1 MKNLIGKYRLAKL
14 TPDELRESREK
25 ANAMSDDELS
35 KSIFAD
41 WDDFE
46 PEASQMNEDAENK
59 IYKRIASNWLHSRKA
74 VAPVL
79 WRWISIAAMI
89 AVPVLLFTT
98 IYFRMESNRSESG
111 LTCVSTGSNEKAS
124 VVLPDGTEIAMNGN
138 SNIEYDLAAFNG
150 ECRNIRFAG
159 EGYFNVAK
167 DENCPFIIGVAGM
180 EVTVKGTVFDL
191 QAYEAN
197 DYVSLFL
204 LEGAVVL
211 RSEKT
216 DEQVELRPN
225 EKAVMDR
232 TTGLIS
238 VSQIDR
244 NENPAGWKSSKLFFH
259 NAELAGVI
267 SQIEEHFD
275 CTIIIDDAVK
285 NECFS
290 GLVPIDNIS
299 GALSVIEKAFN
310 TRLAVVV
317 RE

>member
-1 MKNLIGKYRLAKL
+1 MKNLIGKYRLSRL

-25 ANAMSDDELS
+25 ANAMTDDELS

-41 WDDFE
+41 WNDFE
-46 PEASQMNEDAENK
+46 PESGQMNEDAENH
-59 IYKRIASNWLHSRKA
+59 IYSRIASNWLHRRKT
-74 VAPVL
+74 VSVL

-98 IYFRMESNRSESG
+98 IYFHGESNNNESG
-111 LTCVSTGSNEKAS
+111 LTCVSTGYNEKAS
-124 VVLPDGTEIAMNGN
+124 VLLPDGTEIAMNGN
-138 SNIEYDLAAFNG
+138 SHIEYDLATFSR
-150 ECRNIRFAG
+150 ECRNITFSG

-167 DENCPFIIGVAGM
+167 EKNRPFIIGVAGM
-180 EVTVKGTVFDL
+180 EITVKGTVFDL
-191 QAYEAN
+191 HAYEDN

-204 LEGAVVL
+204 LDGAVVL

-225 EKAVMDR
+225 EKAVMNR

-244 NENPAGWKSSKLFFH
+244 NDNPAGWKSSKLFFH
-259 NAELAGVI
+259 KAELDSVI

-275 CTIIIDDAVK
+275 CTIVIDDSVK
-285 NECFS
+285 KEYFS

-299 GALSVIEKAFN
+299 GALSVIEKAFD

>member
-14 TPDELRESREK
+14 TPDELRESRDK

-35 KSIFAD
+35 KSILAD
-41 WDDFE
+41 WNDFE
-46 PEASQMNEDAENK
+46 PKASQMNDDAENQ
-59 IYKRIASNWLHSRKA
+59 IYNRIASNWLYGRKK
-74 VAPVL
+74 VSVM
-79 WRWISIAAMI
+79 WRWIGIAAMI

-98 IYFRMESNRSESG
+98 VYAHMESNRRESG
-111 LTCVSTGSNEKAS
+111 ITCVSTGSHEKAS
-124 VVLPDGTEIAMNGN
+124 VLLPDGTEIAMNGN
-138 SNIEYDLAAFNG
+138 SHIKYDLSTFSG
-150 ECRNIRFAG
+150 ESRNVTFAG

-167 DENCPFIIGVAGM
+167 NENCPFVIGVAGM

-204 LEGAVVL
+204 LEGAVML

-232 TTGLIS
+232 TTGVIS
-238 VSQIDR
+238 VSPIDR
-244 NENPAGWKSSKLFFH
+244 NENPAGWKSSKLFFQ
-259 NAELAGVI
+259 NAELASVI
-267 SQIEEHFD
+267 SQIEEQFD
-275 CTIIIDDAVK
+275 CTIIIDDSVK
-285 NECFS
+285 NEYFS
-290 GLVPIDNIS
+290 GLVPINNIS